1 MSKEFTKEDVIQNKK
16 EAIKCLNNLLEFYIN
31 DSSMKRLKK
40 AHLISYWIKDYVRL
54 INFEE
59 TFDSQNIKG
68 VLAGISLSSYNKLAR
83 RSLYFS

>member
-40 AHLISYWIKDYVRL
+40 AHLISYWIKNYVRL

-59 TFDSQNIKG
+59 TFDPRNIKG
-68 VLAGISLSSYNKLAR
+68 VLAGISLSLYNKPAR
-83 RSLYFS
+83 RSLCFS